1 MTKIAI
7 ELKLSDDDR
16 NAIIS
21 EVEARL
27 KGVAEAAVKNAG
39 KGGKGTTA
47 ASGKGTT
54 TKPKNEE
61 PADESGDDFED
72 TDGDADAGEGEGEG
86 EGEGDEDFDGEGEAE
101 ATVTKNDVQAALR
114 DYAAV
119 SSKAE
124 AMKLLETAGKCKGL
138 SALEEK
144 NFAAVIKA
152 ANDATTKAKKAAKK
166 K

>member
-27 KGVAEAAVKNAG
+27 KGVAEAAVKNAA
-39 KGGKGTTA
+39 KGGKGSTA
-47 ASGKGTT
+47 ASGKGATTT

-72 TDGDADAGEGEGEG
+72 TDGDGDADGESC
-86 EGEGDEDFDGEGEAE
+86 EGDDDFDGGGEE
-101 ATVTKNDVQAALR
+101 EPTVTKNDVQAALR

-124 AMKLLETAGKCKGL
+124 AMKLLETAGKAKGL

-144 NFAAVIKA
+144 NFSAVIKA

>member
-7 ELKLSDDDR
+7 ELKLSDEDR
-16 NAIIS
+16 NAIVS

-39 KGGKGTTA
+39 KGGKNAT
-47 ASGKGTT
+47 TT
-54 TKPKNEE
+54 TKGKNAS
-61 PADESGDDFED
+61 ADESGDEDFED
-72 TDGDADAGEGEGEG
+72 TDGDADADAEEGES
-86 EGEGDEDFDGEGEAE
+86 EGDDDFDADGEEE
-101 ATVTKNDVQAALR
+101 PTVTKNDVQAALR

-124 AMKLLETAGKCKGL
+124 AMKLLETAGKAKGL

-152 ANDATTKAKKAAKK
+152 ATAAIAKAKNVKK

>member
-47 ASGKGTT
+47 ASGKGATT

-72 TDGDADAGEGEGEG
+72 TDGDGDADGES
-86 EGEGDEDFDGEGEAE
+86 GEGDDDFDGGGEE
-101 ATVTKNDVQAALR
+101 EPTVTKNDVQAALR

-124 AMKLLETAGKCKGL
+124 AMKLLETAGKAKGL

>member
-1 MTKIAI
+1 MTTKIAI
-7 ELKLSDDDR
+7 ELKLSDEDR
-16 NAIIS
+16 NAIIT

-27 KGVAEAAVKNAG
+27 KGVAEAAVKGAG
-39 KGGKGTTA
+39 KAKPA
-47 ASGKGTT
+47 ASGKGAA
-54 TKPKNEE
+54 KKEE

-72 TDGDADAGEGEGEG
+72 TDGDGDAEGEG
-86 EGEGDEDFDGEGEAE
+86 EGEGDDDFDGDGEAE
-101 ATVTKNDVQAALR
+101 AKVTKNDVQAALR

-119 SSKAE
+119 SSKNE
-124 AMKLLETAGKCKGL
+124 AMKLLETAGKAKGL

-152 ANDATTKAKKAAKK
+152 ANEATAKAKKAAKK